1 MEIRLARTLLA
12 ASLLLLSA
20 GGAGAADGPVSR
32 ELPAAEGGVC
42 PVDPSVA
49 QDRSAMMARLAE
61 KLRQAEST
69 QGSSD
74 FVVLNG
80 RGYRYESDRTPQIAR
95 ELQLLEVEL
104 QRAKAA
110 ARRDAAG
117 PARP

>member
-1 MEIRLARTLLA
+1 MEIRFARTLLA
-12 ASLLLLSA
+12 TSLLVLSA
-20 GGAGAADGPVSR
+20 GASAAADAPASR

-42 PVDPSVA
+42 PVDPSIA
-49 QDRSAMMARLAE
+49 QDRSAMMERLAE
-61 KLRQAEST
+61 KLRQAESA
-69 QGSSD
+69 QGTSD

-110 ARRDAAG
+110 ARREAAG
-117 PARP
+117 SPTP